1 MPNTGTATRRLTK
14 SFPAGTVPNDART
27 AVIQPKTKTTMTHII
42 AEMTGSIQG
51 ALGCLAAAIGVGL
64 VGTKAV
70 ESVGRNPGA
79 SGKILVQSI
88 IGMALA
94 EAVAFYALFLGK

>member
-1 MPNTGTATRRLTK
+1 MIH
-14 SFPAGTVPNDART
+14 V
-27 AVIQPKTKTTMTHII
+27 I
-42 AEMTGSIQG
+42 AEITGNFKTLQG
-51 ALGCLAAAIGVGL
+51 TLGCVASAISVGW

-94 EAVAFYALFLGK
+94 EAISFYALFLGNY